1 MLKIGIIGT
10 GIIAEEHAKAIAM
23 LSGSAT
29 LVAAADVVPE
39 KLGKFRDTFHVP
51 RGYDNAAA
59 LIADSEVNLVVVAT
73 PPSLHEE
80 AVIAALNAGK
90 YVLCEKPLAQ
100 SLASA
105 ARIAAAE
112 ARHPGHLS
120 VNYQLRYAPHYR
132 RMLWLIEHGWIG
144 TIESATVERHGYIP
158 HTTVGKGGWWGAWG
172 VAGGGVLMT
181 QMIHELDILLLAMG
195 QPRSVSAK
203 MDTRYTSIESEDWI
217 EGKIQFDN
225 ARTAHFAASVN
236 SGRMRGGFVV
246 KGSLGSISPGKLNL
260 ADPGNEAKA
269 LAAVNAALPDTKPAS
284 LSLFSRAVRKIGRK
298 LGKTD
303 KPELSAHAL
312 LYRNIAASIAKGAA
326 MPIPTSEAM
335 KTLQL
340 CGGAYESAVGGKD
353 VALPLD
359 AKAKTY
365 AGMSKEAY
373 ASRAPARA
381 AEIPAVAV
389 LPRTKVVRVGL
400 IGLDTTHVT
409 TFADILHNPYN
420 GDHIPGARIVAGFPG
435 GSPDMAASAD
445 RVGGFTAEL
454 RDKYG
459 VPILDTPEAVADAS
473 DVVFI
478 LSCDGRTHPGLFR
491 SVAGR
496 GRPVFIDKP
505 LAVSLPDAKQ
515 IYELAAKT
523 NTKVFASSA
532 FRWADGLVAAL
543 NAIRASGEK
552 IKGCRVRYWGQIQ
565 PTQGRFFWYGI
576 HGADMLMA
584 VMGSAANTVEART
597 EGTKDFIEIEHKDG
611 RRSTMIGDLYDG
623 TFEVSIDTDKRT
635 IDIPAGGAISA
646 RALAAALDVLTPG
659 GYPRLW
665 RASDAGS
672 VSGRPGKSLDPD
684 SAETLDVIA
693 LLDAAE
699 RSYTSKQKIAL

>member
-1 MLKIGIIGT
+1 MMRVGIIGT
-10 GIIAEEHAKAIAM
+10 GIIAKEHAQAIAM
-23 LSGSAT
+23 ISSSVK
-29 LVAAADVVPE
+29 LVAAADTAPNRLQEFCEAFGVSRRYAS
-39 KLGKFRDTFHVP
+39 GAD
-51 RGYDNAAA
+51 
-59 LIADSEVNLVVVAT
+59 LIADPEVDLVAVAT
-73 PPSLHEE
+73 PPSSHEE
-80 AVIAALNAGK
+80 AVVAALDAGK

-120 VNYQLRYAPHYR
+120 VNYQLRYAPVFR
-132 RMLWLIEHGWIG
+132 RMLWLIENGWIG
-144 TIESATVERHGYIP
+144 TVESATVERHGYIP
-158 HTTVGKGGWWGAWG
+158 HSLVGKGSWWGAWG
-172 VAGGGVLMT
+172 AAGGGVLMT

-203 MDTRYTSIESEDWI
+203 FDTRYTSIELEDWI
-217 EGKIQFDN
+217 DGTIQFDKN
-225 ARTAHFAASVN
+225 CSARFAASVN
-236 SGRMRGGFVV
+236 SGRMRGGLVI
-246 KGSLGSISPGKLNL
+246 KGSLGSISPGKLTL
-260 ADPGNEAKA
+260 GDTAREAKA

-284 LSLFSRAVRKIGRK
+284 MSLPSRAVRKLARK
-298 LGKTD
+298 LGKVE
-303 KPELSAHAL
+303 KPELTPHAA
-312 LYRNIAASIAKGAA
+312 LYRAIATSVAKGKA
-326 MPIPTSEAM
+326 MPIPTSEAL

-340 CGGAYESAVGGKD
+340 CAGAYELAVVGKE

-359 AKAKTY
+359 TNAKTFG
-365 AGMSKEAY
+365 GMSKEVY
-373 ASRAPARA
+373 ATRVAAPAV
-381 AEIPAVAV
+381 EIPTVPA
-389 LPRTKVVRVGL
+389 LPRTNYVRVGL

-409 TFADILHNPYN
+409 TFADLLHNPYN

-496 GRPVFIDKP
+496 GRPVYIDKP
-505 LAVSLPDAKQ
+505 LAVSLPDAHQ
-515 IYELAAKT
+515 IYDLAAKT
-523 NTKVFASSA
+523 NTKIFASSA
-532 FRWADGLVAAL
+532 FRWSDGLVAAIKS
-543 NAIRASGEK
+543 IRELGEK
-552 IKGCRVRYWGQIQ
+552 ITGCRIRYWGQIQ

-584 VMGSAANTVEART
+584 VMGNGAATVDTRT
-597 EGTKDFIEIEHKDG
+597 EGTKDYIEIEHKDG
-611 RRSTMIGDLYDG
+611 RRSTMIGDHYDG
-623 TFEVSIDTDKRT
+623 TFEVSIDTDRRT

-672 VSGRPGKSLDPD
+672 VSGRPGKIIDPD
-684 SAETLDVIA
+684 AAETLDVIA

-699 RSYTSKQKIAL
+699 RSYASKQKIAL